1 MAYPTLEKLFYMDA
15 SSERFQHH
23 EEQLKLRLE
32 SESTFRTGIE
42 LESGELFCA
51 VPRELSLANELVLR
65 RERRV
70 SALWRSLPTVAL
82 GAYLRGLILDEVVS
96 SNEIEGVHST
106 RRQIE
111 IALESAE
118 SAEIGTEGAAERG
131 HAPFSEF
138 ALLYLGLTDR
148 DNPPAQPQTPLH
160 IRNIYDAIVRDA
172 LDKRDRVTPGHFR
185 TGPVVIEDHR
195 GKELHRG
202 VNTESKIV
210 DLLTQMIALEQ
221 SVDIPEIYS
230 ALLAHF
236 LFEYIHPFYD
246 GNGRTGR
253 YLLALSLS
261 RPLSTATV
269 LSLSRIIAENKAPY
283 YKAFDVTERRLNC
296 SEATHFV
303 MAMLDLIGKAQEQI
317 IEDLEDKGAALTRL
331 SQQVNQLDESYT
343 DRERDLLFYL
353 GQVTLFGA
361 FGETKMAEA
370 ADYLNVSA
378 PTARKTFESL
388 SCRDLL
394 VRVSERPAIYRL
406 SRLGKEALDIPD

>member
-1 MAYPTLEKLFYMDA
+1 MAYPTLEKLFYKDA

-42 LESGELFCA
+42 LENGELFCA

-118 SAEIGTEGAAERG
+118 SAERE
-131 HAPFSEF
+131 HAPFREF

-148 DNPPAQPQTPLH
+148 DNPPAQPQTPLD
-160 IRNIYDAIVRDA
+160 IRDIYDAIVRDA
-172 LDKRDRVTPGHFR
+172 LDKKDRVAPGHFR

-202 VNTESKIV
+202 VNPESRIV

-221 SVDIPEIYS
+221 SADIPEIYS

-269 LSLSRIIAENKAPY
+269 LSLSRIIAENKTPY

-317 IEDLEDKGAALTRL
+317 IEDLEGKGAALTRL
-331 SQQVNQLDESYT
+331 SQQVNQLDERYT

-361 FGETKMAEA
+361 FGEIKMAEVA
-370 ADYLNVSA
+370 GYLNVST

-388 SCRDLL
+388 SGRDLL

-406 SRLGKEALDIPD
+406 SRLGKEALGIPD